1 MAKNRKTGG
10 RDFKKGDNGGVH
22 RGPNLIP
29 STYKLFARAYL
40 FDEVER
46 AAIWQALRVT
56 VRKYPQRAIEV
67 FDKLADRA
75 EGKPKQA
82 MEVSEKRT
90 TIFRERSVVEAD
102 KSMERV
108 SE

>member
-1 MAKNRKTGG
+1 MAKGRKTGG
-10 RDFKKGDNGGVH
+10 RDFKKGQHGGP

-40 FDEVER
+40 FDEIER
-46 AAIWQALRVT
+46 RAIWKALQVT

-75 EGKPKQA
+75 EGKPKLA
-82 MEVSEKRT
+82 VEMSEKHT
-90 TIFRERSVVEAD
+90 TIFKERAASAAD
-102 KSMERV
+102 KPPAGA